1 MPKAFPVGLGLALT
15 MSVLPVAALAQGAN
29 PEDEPIPDQP
39 VPVAP
44 PTAPVTP
51 APVTPAPAVPV
62 PVTPAP
68 PTPAAT
74 GDTITV
80 PRAVWEQLLK
90 DVEDLK
96 QARAAAQAAPPPAP
110 APPVESTP
118 ASTSTGSR
126 NYLLLPDISFVASAT
141 GLASTDKRDPDRNN
155 LDVEGEIG
163 IQGYA
168 YPNVKYDAFIT
179 GNPGEGEGF
188 NMEEGYLTFLSAAK
202 GLNINVGR
210 KFAAFG
216 RTGELHP
223 HSWLY
228 SRQFLARQNLVA
240 PENLVGNGVQF
251 NYLLPTGKSLFAR
264 ATFGV
269 FGNGEENDA
278 RVNTFNPA
286 DPFEGG
292 FPSRPGAG
300 LTRFYNGR
308 LWLGKSF
315 GDDTELE
322 LGLSAARG
330 RSAVTNIVDDGTGN
344 PTDVNVAGRVDLS
357 GADISFRKF
366 LPGGKRLLLRS
377 ELFRY
382 RPKDLPTVNSSGYY
396 ALANYRMNKYNDV
409 GLLWEKT
416 DYPTS
421 PGDSEKALS
430 LIYTRQF
437 SERYYVRFTGTNGSR
452 PGDSGYNEFR
462 VQWVAGLGPH
472 THELE

>member
-1 MPKAFPVGLGLALT
+1 MPKAFPVGLGLALA
-15 MSVLPVAALAQGAN
+15 MSALPVSAQAQGVN

-44 PTAPVTP
+44 PAPPAP
-51 APVTPAPAVPV
+51 APVTPPPAPSAPTAPA
-62 PVTPAP
+62 TPAP
-68 PTPAAT
+68 AT

-96 QARAAAQAAPPPAP
+96 KARATQEAAPPPPAPTPAP
-110 APPVESTP
+110 AESTP
-118 ASTSTGSR
+118 TSSAPGSR
-126 NYLLLPDISFVASAT
+126 NYLLLPDISFVSSAT
-141 GLASTDKRDPDRNN
+141 ALGSTDKRDPDRNN

-168 YPNVKYDAFIT
+168 YPNVKYDAFIV
-179 GNPGEGEGF
+179 GNPGENEAF
-188 NMEEGYLTFLSAAK
+188 NVEEGYLTFLGAAK

-228 SRQFLARQNLVA
+228 SRQFIARQSLVA
-240 PENLVGNGVQF
+240 PENLVGNGIQF
-251 NYLLPTGKSLFAR
+251 NYLLPTPSSFFAR
-264 ATFGV
+264 ASFGV

-292 FPSRPGAG
+292 FPTRPGAG

-308 LWLGKSF
+308 LWLGKSLAE
-315 GDDTELE
+315 DTELE

-330 RSAVTNIVDDGTGN
+330 RSAVTNIVDDGTGS

-357 GADISFRKF
+357 GADISLRKF

-382 RPKDLPTVNSSGYY
+382 NPKDLPTVKSSGYY
-396 ALANYRMNKYNDV
+396 ALANYRFNKFNDV

-416 DYPTS
+416 DYPTA

-437 SERYYVRFTGTNGSR
+437 SERYYMRFTGTNGSR
-452 PGDSGYNEFR
+452 PGDSGYNELR
-462 VQWVAGLGPH
+462 IQLVAGLGPH